1 MRFATFNVRS
11 LVNKT
16 VGVMEHLQDTECD
29 VCFVQET
36 FLRDGDNAKLAEI
49 REYGWNILSNPRKY
63 RSGGGIAMLYK
74 NSIDLKCNTK
84 VAKYKSFQ
92 VMESLLKTDK
102 DLIRLVNIYRPP
114 YTKKA
119 RFTECD
125 FLEEFESYLK
135 DLSQKQGDPILAG
148 DFNFHMERPTDAY
161 PKKFQQL
168 LDDFLLHQ
176 HVPLQPTHDQGGT
189 LDLILTHVSF
199 KDKLQ
204 PPVIIPSST
213 RSDHFLVHFD
223 VELKP
228 KVCEDLRFSSYRRFK
243 DIDVDEF
250 KTDLMN
256 SELQNVQE
264 DMVADEAFSLYNKVL
279 TQLMDKHCPVIKKKI
294 REKQTPWIDLELRT
308 LRRRRRAA
316 ERAWRKGKGQ
326 KSDYIKL
333 RDQFSALEFA
343 KRCAHH
349 KSSLKASSGDTKMLY
364 KKLNKLLGNESQD
377 LPSHNDSKKLSE
389 DFKNFFSQKIA
400 TIRSDIEKE
409 AANVDSDHLH
419 DGDLD
424 SETLPADHPSFR
436 NFSEITEEQLKDL
449 ISKMPN
455 KFCCLDPIPPFLLK
469 NCLKELTPILM
480 HIVNSSLTSG
490 TFPSEMKSAVI
501 KPTLK
506 KQNVDKDVLS
516 NYRPVSNLSAVSKLL
531 ERTVLNQLNQHLTDN
546 ELYSKVQSGYRPK
559 HSCET
564 LMVRMFDDIN
574 NMVQADNIV
583 IVVLLDLSAAFD
595 TIDHSVLLGKLLT
608 EYGIDGSALQ
618 WCKSYLEKRTFAVK
632 INDKISAFLELIFG
646 VPQGSLLGPILFIL
660 YTKTLQKIAAKY
672 GLDIQLYA
680 DDSQLYISFQPSRLS
695 QLDDVKDRTNR
706 CLAEIKTW
714 MVANFMKLNESK
726 TELLVL
732 GKPHILKTH
741 SLDISLQFGSDSIK
755 PTECKKDTWES
766 LGVKLD
772 ATLSLER
779 QINSVKQKC
788 GWTMMNLR
796 TIGRYLD
803 ESTKLMM
810 VKQLVISKLDY
821 CNALYINLKKTLL
834 NKLIS
839 ILNGAVRFIYNIS
852 DRSTDLVPYYKKA
865 HILPVVQRIFFKV
878 CLFAHKAVHGLSPGY
893 IKELIEVE
901 VSTETGTCTRSKI
914 PGDCFKLK
922 IQKMSK
928 NKFDERRFSN
938 YAPSAWNSLPLG
950 LRQLEKTDR
959 FKRMLKNYLFD
970 GF

>member
-1 MRFATFNVRS
+1 
-11 LVNKT
+11 
-16 VGVMEHLQDTECD
+16 
-29 VCFVQET
+29 
-36 FLRDGDNAKLAEI
+36 
-49 REYGWNILSNPRKY
+49 
-63 RSGGGIAMLYK
+63 MLYR
-74 NSIDLKCNTK
+74 NSIELKCNTK
-84 VAKYKSFQ
+84 VTKYKSFQ

-114 YTKKA
+114 YTPKA

-125 FLEEFESYLK
+125 FLEEFENYLK
-135 DLSQKQGDPILAG
+135 DLSQKQGDPIIAG
-148 DFNFHMERPTDAY
+148 DFNFHMEKPTDPY
-161 PKKFQQL
+161 PEKFQQL
-168 LDDFLLHQ
+168 CDDFLLHQ

-189 LDLILTHVSF
+189 LDLILTRKSF
-199 KDKLQ
+199 MDKLQ
-204 PPVIIPSST
+204 TPVINPRCI
-213 RSDHFLVHFD
+213 RSDHFLVQFD
-223 VELKP
+223 AELKP
-228 KVCEDLRFSSYRRFK
+228 KPCEDLGFSSYRRFK

-250 KTDLMN
+250 KADLMN
-256 SELQNVQE
+256 SELQSVQE
-264 DMVADEAFSLYNKVL
+264 DMAADEAFVLYNKVL

-294 REKQTPWIDLELRT
+294 REKQTPWIDLELRI
-308 LRRRRRAA
+308 LRRKRRAA

-377 LPSHNDSKKLSE
+377 LPSHEDSRKLSE
-389 DFKNFFSQKIA
+389 DFKNFFSQKIVK
-400 TIRSDIEKE
+400 IRSDIEKE
-409 AANVDSDHLH
+409 AEQADSVHLQDDDTDSDA
-419 DGDLD
+419 
-424 SETLPADHPSFR
+424 LPAKHPIFKD
-436 NFSEITEEQLKDL
+436 FSEITEEQLKDL

-469 NCLKELTPILM
+469 TCLPQLTPILM
-480 HIVNSSLTSG
+480 HIINSSLSSG

-516 NYRPVSNLSAVSKLL
+516 NYRPVSNLSAISKLL
-531 ERTVLNQLNQHLTDN
+531 ERTVLNQLNQHLTEN

-564 LMVRMFDDIN
+564 LLVRMFDDIN
-574 NMVQADNIV
+574 NMIQADNIV

-595 TIDHSVLLGKLLT
+595 TIDHSVLLDKLLT

-618 WCKSYLEKRTFAVK
+618 WCKSYLENRTFAVK
-632 INDKISAFLELIFG
+632 IDDKLSSFLELIYG

-680 DDSQLYISFQPSRLS
+680 DDSQLYISFQPCRPSH
-695 QLDDVKDRTNR
+695 LDDVKDRTNR

-714 MVANFMKLNESK
+714 MVENFMKLNEKK

-732 GKPHILKTH
+732 GKPHILKTYN
-741 SLDISLQFGSDSIK
+741 LDISLQFGSDTIK

-772 ATLSLER
+772 PTLSLER

-788 GWTMMNLR
+788 SWTMMNLR

-821 CNALYINLKKTLL
+821 CNALYIKIKKTLL
-834 NKLIS
+834 NKLKS

-852 DRSTDLVPYYKKA
+852 DRSIDLVPYYKKA
-865 HILPVVQRIFFKV
+865 HILPVEQRIFFKI

-893 IKELIEVE
+893 IKELIEVA
-901 VSTETGTCTRSKI
+901 VITETETCTRSKI

-938 YAPSAWNSLPLG
+938 YAPAAWNSLPLG
-950 LRQLEKTDR
+950 LRQLKKTDC

-970 GF
+970 EF